1 MYRRSGNRKK
11 RGISLKGYMILAVL
25 AVVIGIAVFRFTAQ
39 PAIADSRS
47 EAPRYKY
54 YTSICVAP
62 GDSLWSIA
70 EEHMSSDYE
79 TVYDYIS
86 EVQEINHL
94 SGDYLRAGTK
104 LCVPYY
110 SDEYK

>member
-1 MYRRSGNRKK
+1 MYRRSGNRK
-11 RGISLKGYMILAVL
+11 GCMILAVL

-70 EEHMSSDYE
+70 EEYMSSDYE